1 MKTIDLIRGMS
12 WESSVEYYRIFN
24 QTIGEKLGGLHSAKS
39 FIVSVD
45 FAEIVRVISSAYRN
59 REKLGK
65 RRGGLC
71 YPLYQYHA

>member
-1 MKTIDLIRGMS
+1 MKTIGLIGGMS
-12 WESSVEYYRIFN
+12 WESSVEYYRILN
-24 QTIGEKLGGLHSAKS
+24 QTVGEKLGGLYSAKS
-39 FIVSVD
+39 LVVSVD
-45 FAEIVRVISSAYRN
+45 FAEMVRVISSAYRS